1 MSPFFKT
8 PFNSYVLLIST
19 LSSSAYAQS
28 VPITQIMV
36 AITVADKNPDLISFH
51 MFDKYR
57 LESICPETKEE
68 NVRNQNLLWKDIY
81 KGAEPCLLLYYF
93 LFH

>member
-1 MSPFFKT
+1 M
-8 PFNSYVLLIST
+8 

-57 LESICPETKEE
+57 LESICPETRRKWEE
-68 NVRNQNLLWKDIY
+68 SEFIIEGY
-81 KGAEPCLLLYYF
+81 I
-93 LFH
+93 